1 MLRQRTATPATI
13 FSEVL
18 ANLAF
23 MFTDEDIP
31 APAPGDP
38 WLETIIEYRGSVCGT
53 LTFLCTRGFARLLA
67 ANLLAIDPQDPAA
80 DTKAEDAAREFM
92 NIVCGQLVTTLHGAE
107 RMFDLSIPRST
118 PLNPLQTSRP
128 FRIPMAA
135 RCPWRASRATDTRFR
150 STESRLL
157 RGGTWGKSIPPST
170 SAT

>member
-38 WLETIIEYRGSVCGT
+38 WIETIIEYRGSVCGT

-118 PLNPLQTSRP
+118 PLESPPDLKAFSDSDGCTLSVEGFPVQLILVSDP
-128 FRIPMAA
+128 P
-135 RCPWRASRATDTRFR
+135 RAGS
-150 STESRLL
+150 
-157 RGGTWGKSIPPST
+157 
-170 SAT
+170 